1 MGGASLGLA
10 FCAIHPRVYEFIPW
24 LCFYY
29 PLGIAVGIGALCMC
43 ATIVQLIIT
52 TKKSGGGKGKFEN
65 INIYLYFQCFYSS
78 IEFNLIFFIF
88 YFFLKVPLHFNDIFD
103 RFYLLS
109 YF

>member
-10 FCAIHPRVYEFIPW
+10 FCAIHPRVYDFIPW

-52 TKKSGGGKGKFEN
+52 TKKSGGGKG
-65 INIYLYFQCFYSS
+65 
-78 IEFNLIFFIF
+78 NL
-88 YFFLKVPLHFNDIFD
+88 K
-103 RFYLLS
+103 
-109 YF
+109 